1 MTSAKRRAMR
11 GQGRTRQH
19 RRQRGQTSG
28 ISDGLGPWM
37 GLVAALGGVACSGET
52 VTLGRSDGT
61 LSVWSEPELVAELTS
76 DAVDDNPTL
85 TEDLL
90 EIYFTSR
97 RDGGSGST
105 DLWFAR
111 RASRDAPF
119 DPPEPLVELN
129 TDAFESS
136 PAISRDGLTLWFG
149 SEREGGLGDV
159 DVWVS
164 TRADRDAPWS
174 APTHVAS
181 LSSEAA
187 DIPRPLGA
195 GDRVMPLASR
205 RNDAGLY
212 WTYLAE
218 RDETGAFGAPVL
230 VEELAADDAATV
242 DAFLTDDGLHL
253 WFNRTP
259 VDGSGDLYVSTRE
272 TLDAPFGEPVPV
284 EDVNTPFEER
294 DPWLSP
300 DGDELYFASD
310 RNGKLQI
317 FRAVRRT
324 SDR

>member
-1 MTSAKRRAMR
+1 MS
-11 GQGRTRQH
+11 GEGRPRSHQS
-19 RRQRGQTSG
+19 R
-28 ISDGLGPWM
+28 LGRW
-37 GLVAALGGVACSGET
+37 GAESVSLWVGSLFAAFGAVGCSGET
-52 VTLGRSDGT
+52 VTLGRSDVT
-61 LSVWSEPELVAELTS
+61 LSTWEEPELVAELSS

-90 EIYFTSR
+90 EIFFTSR

-111 RASRDAPF
+111 RASPDERF
-119 DPPEPLVELN
+119 DPPEPLAELN

-136 PAISRDGLTLWFG
+136 PAISQDGLTLWFG

-164 TRADRDAPWS
+164 TRADRQSPWS
-174 APTHVAS
+174 TPTHVAS

-187 DIPRPLGA
+187 DIPRPLGS
-195 GDRVMPLASR
+195 GQRVMPLASR
-205 RNDAGLY
+205 RNSAGLY

-218 RDETGAFGAPVL
+218 RDEMGAFGAPVL
-230 VEELAADDAATV
+230 VEELASSEAATV
-242 DAFLTDDGLHL
+242 DAFLTDDGLSL

-272 TLDAPFGEPVPV
+272 SLDAPFGEAMPV
-284 EDVNTPFEER
+284 EGINTPFEER

-300 DGDELYFASD
+300 DGEELYFASD
-310 RNGKLQI
+310 RSGMLQI

-324 SDR
+324 NDR